1 MRAIYESPPAG
12 AKTPGAFFEPTGKFS
27 VTQEYGDLV
36 RSAPLAANHQ
46 PLVPQILPYEI

>member
-1 MRAIYESPPAG
+1 MKASQRG
-12 AKTPGAFFEPTGKFS
+12 AKTPGAFFEPTGEFA
-27 VTQEYGDLV
+27 VTQEHGDMV